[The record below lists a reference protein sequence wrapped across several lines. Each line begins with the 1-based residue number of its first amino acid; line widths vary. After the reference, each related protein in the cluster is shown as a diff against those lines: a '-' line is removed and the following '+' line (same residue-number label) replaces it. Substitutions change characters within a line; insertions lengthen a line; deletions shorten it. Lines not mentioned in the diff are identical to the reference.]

1 MIEPRHRCTYCNSK
15 RNKSKMYEVFYPLI
29 HKYAWHCKTCY
40 EKIEQSEM
48 QLANNVTLLA
58 ELEKEERPPFTINER
73 YIESD

>member
-1 MIEPRHRCTYCNSK
+1 
-15 RNKSKMYEVFYPLI
+15 MYEVFYPLI